1 MIFRSKVWEKKFV
14 QYFNLLVMKRFIK
27 TLLGLFYCRIAGVRY
42 SKGVYVGLGSK
53 LVGGQKSSYLKGLR

>member
-1 MIFRSKVWEKKFV
+1 
-14 QYFNLLVMKRFIK
+14 MKSFIK